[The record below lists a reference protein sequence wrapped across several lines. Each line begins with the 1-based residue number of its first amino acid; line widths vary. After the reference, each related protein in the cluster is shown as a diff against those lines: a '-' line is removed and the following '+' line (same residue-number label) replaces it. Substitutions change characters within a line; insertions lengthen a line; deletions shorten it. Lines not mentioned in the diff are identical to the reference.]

1 MLADFR
7 SNGGATVL
15 FMTLGTGAVGYVS
28 FLFNQYSLIE
38 RGHLRSTKDCNMAHF
53 HLLKNPC
60 LSYRTR

>member
-15 FMTLGTGAVGYVS
+15 LMTLGTGAVGYVS

-38 RGHLRSTKDCNMAHF
+38 RGHLRPITWLTFIC
-53 HLLKNPC
+53 
-60 LSYRTR
+60 